1 VLAGWSLRL
10 LGYHGCELADDAD
23 AFLAPDRPSGW
34 GTGLYLWH
42 AGRGAGMQR
51 LRPSSEKEMIAL
63 FLRTELASDRWRDT
77 LRELLDRAGL
87 PERVITDPDLDDHT
101 ENRARRQ
108 LLTGHRGY
116 DTRTDYFDGFPDDV
130 RWEWMG
136 ITPAELAAV
145 RYIEYDYWAEL
156 SGGTRLPADAAAR
169 IRAGVTVFGVSSDR
183 PLSMAQA
190 VAAGARFPPLIL
202 VTTRPSGGLVVL
214 EGHVRLT
221 ALMLCPGRLP
231 PEMEVLV
238 GSSPGM
244 AGWGC
249 W

>member
-1 VLAGWSLRL
+1 MR
-10 LGYHGCELADDAD
+10 
-23 AFLAPDRPSGW
+23 
-34 GTGLYLWH
+34 
-42 AGRGAGMQR
+42 R
-51 LRPSSEKEMIAL
+51 LRPSSEAEMIAL
-63 FLRTELASDRWRDT
+63 FLRTELASDRWRDA
-77 LRELLDRAGL
+77 LGELLGRGGL
-87 PERVITDPDLDDHT
+87 PERVITAPDLDDPA

-116 DTRTDYFDGFPDDV
+116 DARDGYFDGFPDDV

-156 SGGTRLPADAAAR
+156 SGGTRLPVDAAAR

-183 PLSMAQA
+183 PLSMARA
-190 VAAGARFPPLIL
+190 VAEGARFPPLIL
-202 VTTRPSGGLVVL
+202 VTIRSSGDLVVL

-221 ALMLCPGRLP
+221 AFMLCPGGLP
-231 PEMEVLV
+231 PELEVLV

-244 AGWGC
+244 ARWGC